1 MTTIS
6 WCDAKIYTRVD
17 LSNLDCVSRRL
28 HHVQEHISSKSIFS
42 VREMP
47 SFVAIHVLTTFQHH
61 HNPSIQRMCQQKN
74 LQTCP
79 YVASLKCHTSIC
91 SSSSNRKRENVKI
104 SALKMGFHLEIIFP
118 FFPMHSSHLILA
130 KDCKICIA
138 YWHGTFLEYHVQVA
152 LRAVHRV
159 TATLLRCFYCV
170 AVTCNRRQ
178 DFIHTH
184 ARTHTSSVRVETR
197 FNLIQRHAFYI
208 DLFASKSLTL
218 FICSTSFHQ

>member
-1 MTTIS
+1 MQRFTHELIFRTSIVLVE
-6 WCDAKIYTRVD
+6 DYIMF
-17 LSNLDCVSRRL
+17 
-28 HHVQEHISSKSIFS
+28 KSIFRANQFS
-42 VREMP
+42 LFEKCRALLPFMFWQL
-47 SFVAIHVLTTFQHH
+47 S
-61 HNPSIQRMCQQKN
+61 SIIITQASNECANKKN

-79 YVASLKCHTSIC
+79 YVASLKCHISLC
-91 SSSSNRKRENVKI
+91 SSSSNRRRENVKI